1 MISETM
7 TAYFR
12 DGRDEFNEG
21 FLDSYKPLKDYH
33 QNSNEEDEN
42 LFFDLIQQMLAYDPD
57 QRLSLTA
64 ALKHPFFDKIA
75 SSA

>member
-1 MISETM
+1 MAEMSSTRASWIQ
-7 TAYFR
+7 R
-12 DGRDEFNEG
+12 G
-21 FLDSYKPLKDYH
+21 PLKDYH